1 MAAGDRTDSWHAW
14 WALVV
19 AGAAS
24 IIAGVLAIAWPDI
37 TLLALALITGIN
49 LMVLGGLAIGE
60 AFGGDDEDE
69 PANKTLLVLLG
80 VLGVLAGI
88 VMVRRPGDTLLVLIV
103 ILGLWLVL
111 SGIVE
116 LIRAIVVAGDQRLLR
131 ALGGLVDVVVGICV
145 LALPK
150 LSLAT
155 LAVLAGLAFVVHG
168 VVLVVRG
175 FRMRGMVA
183 TPGPAAQP
191 ERLAGA

>member
-1 MAAGDRTDSWHAW
+1 VAAGDLTESWHAW
-14 WALVV
+14 WAPVL

-24 IIAGVLAIAWPDI
+24 IVAGVLAIVWPDL

-60 AFGGDDEDE
+60 AFADDEQ
-69 PANKTLLVLLG
+69 ANKTLGVVLG

-88 VMVRRPGDTLLVLIV
+88 VMLRRPGDTLLVLIV

-111 SGIVE
+111 SGVVD

-183 TPGPAAQP
+183 AAPRPAAQP

>member
-1 MAAGDRTDSWHAW
+1 MAAGDLTESWHAW
-14 WALVV
+14 WAPVL

-24 IIAGVLAIAWPDI
+24 IVAGVLAIVWPDI

-60 AFGGDDEDE
+60 AFADDEQ
-69 PANKTLLVLLG
+69 ANKTLGVVLG

-88 VMVRRPGDTLLVLIV
+88 VMLRRPGDTLLVLIV

-183 TPGPAAQP
+183 AAPRPAAQP